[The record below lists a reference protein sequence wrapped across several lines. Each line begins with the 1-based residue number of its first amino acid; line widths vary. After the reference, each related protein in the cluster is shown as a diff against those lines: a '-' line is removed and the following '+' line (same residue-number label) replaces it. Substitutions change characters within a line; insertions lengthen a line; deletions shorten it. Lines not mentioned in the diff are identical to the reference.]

1 VPCRPGDLRDTS
13 TRLISEFRSESQK
26 SDAAPIANRRQISSL
41 SRGARRG
48 RLATAWPSCCLVVPG
63 SGLCRL
69 EPHRMPRAAVNGV
82 ELHYS
87 LLGSRASPRLLVLHH
102 GFQAG
107 VETWAVFAQQVHSA
121 DLAVLLFDC
130 RGAGRSGGAQDDTTA
145 YTFDQVAA
153 DTLALVDHVYQQGAP
168 FHFAG
173 HSLGVLVGLQLLM
186 EHPQRLASVAL
197 VAGAPMSGIDV
208 TPEYTEEY
216 HADWHR
222 NRSSDEARAELLA
235 ASLGASDS
243 MNAMPLIIAADC

>member
-1 VPCRPGDLRDTS
+1 MPSIIAREGPAA
-13 TRLISEFRSESQK
+13 RSRAVS
-26 SDAAPIANRRQISSL
+26 RQ
-41 SRGARRG
+41 RG
-48 RLATAWPSCCLVVPG
+48 RRAAWLVVPG

-87 LLGSRASPRLLVLHH
+87 LLGSHASPRLLVLHH

-153 DTLALVDHVYQQGAP
+153 DTLALVDHVYQQQGLGRTPKTGSRPGPRPDPHSAP
-168 FHFAG
+168 
-173 HSLGVLVGLQLLM
+173 QL
-186 EHPQRLASVAL
+186 ER
-197 VAGAPMSGIDV
+197 G
-208 TPEYTEEY
+208 T
-216 HADWHR
+216 
-222 NRSSDEARAELLA
+222 SSARAGGQWTWCHGGGVWAPSRPPKRSRWRFSVTNGTLNFRISTVKSHVDSRRSGAMMVADEGRDSALIRAWFNLRHKLA
-235 ASLGASDS
+235 TAPSRHH
-243 MNAMPLIIAADC
+243 

>member
-1 VPCRPGDLRDTS
+1 MPS
-13 TRLISEFRSESQK
+13 I
-26 SDAAPIANRRQISSL
+26 IA
-41 SRGARRG
+41 RGARRARSRRVSRQRG
-48 RLATAWPSCCLVVPG
+48 RRAAWVVVPG